1 MIEEITGDFLQ
12 WLRGFYFVA
21 DKESVTE
28 ASVAMRREQPT
39 ITHQIK
45 CLEKELGVTLFDRSS
60 GRMRLTSEGRV
71 LFEKAISVFEI
82 IKEMRSE
89 LGKEQLDYQGKIV
102 IATSNAII
110 DCFLPRYLLK
120 FRSTHPRVNIEM
132 QGVGYEMVL
141 GKVDSGEVD
150 FGISIVNSFPDTI
163 VYHHLFEAGVKL
175 IAPKNNTFFV
185 GKSPSLR
192 EIAKAPFIFFTR
204 PNSISSAIE
213 ERFNRVGLKLNVV
226 MIPSSYVSLKKYVA
240 LGIGVA
246 IVSDLALS
254 LEDEGMIDIFSLD
267 RYFDKWRYYLLL
279 RKKKYF
285 SPAGRALLRII
296 KPDIQFSK

>member
-21 DKESVTE
+21 EKESVTE

-60 GRMRLTSEGRV
+60 GRMRLTSEGRI
-71 LFEKAISVFEI
+71 LLGKAISIFEI

-89 LGKEQLDYQGKIV
+89 LGKEQLDCQGKIV

-110 DCFLPRYLLK
+110 DLFLPQYILK
-120 FRSTHPRVNIEM
+120 CRSTHPRVNIEM
-132 QGVGYEMVL
+132 QGVGYEMVA
-141 GKVDSGEVD
+141 GKVDSGEAD
-150 FGISIVNSFPDTI
+150 FGIAIANSFPDTI
-163 VYHHLFEAGVKL
+163 VYHDLFEAGVKL

-185 GKSPSLR
+185 GKSPTLR
-192 EIAKAPFIFFTR
+192 DVAEAPFIFFSR
-204 PNSISSAIE
+204 PGSISSAIE
-213 ERFNRVGLKLNVV
+213 ERFNKEGLKLNVV
-226 MIPSSYVSLKKYVA
+226 MTPSSYVSVKKYVA
-240 LGIGVA
+240 LGMGVA
-246 IVSDLALS
+246 IVGALALS
-254 LEDEGMIDIFSLD
+254 SEDEGMIDIFSLD
-267 RYFDKWRYYLLL
+267 QYFDKRRYGLLL

-285 SPAGRALLRII
+285 PPAVKALLRII
-296 KPDIQFSK
+296 KPDIQFRK